1 MKKTAAEQ
9 VFCEKCKNS
18 NKSLVRFCT
27 ASEVT
32 SINYSKTCISY
43 KRGETLFHEG
53 SMPLGIFCVSSGAI
67 KIVKQASG
75 SKELIVRIANA
86 GDVVGYR
93 SIVMQQRYGLSAV
106 AAEDSKVCLIPKEEF
121 NKLTANNSKFYE
133 GLVKLL
139 YADIENLQT
148 KMADIAY
155 KPVRGRIAE
164 ALILLSNSAEH
175 KGIISLT
182 REDLA
187 SFVGSV
193 KETTIRILSEFK
205 DEKLID
211 IDKRNI
217 KVLNIKGLEL
227 ASGLYD

>member
-1 MKKTAAEQ
+1 MKKTATEQ
-9 VFCEKCKNS
+9 IFCEKCKNS

-53 SMPLGIFCVSSGAI
+53 AMPLGIFCVSSGAI

-75 SKELIVRIANA
+75 GKEMIVRIANS
-86 GDVVGYR
+86 GDIVGYR
-93 SIVMQQRYGLSAV
+93 SIVMQQRYGASAV
-106 AAEDSKVCLIPKEEF
+106 AAEDSKVCLIPREEF

-133 GLVKLL
+133 GVIKLL
-139 YADIENLQT
+139 CEDIENSQT
-148 KMADIAY
+148 KMAEIAY

-211 IDKRNI
+211 IDRRNI
-217 KVLNIKGLEL
+217 KILNIKGLEL
-227 ASGLYD
+227 VSGLYD

>member
-1 MKKTAAEQ
+1 MKKTATEQ
-9 VFCEKCKNS
+9 IFCEKCKNS
-18 NKSLVRFCT
+18 NKSLIRFCT
-27 ASEVT
+27 GNEVS

-43 KRGETLFHEG
+43 KRGETLFHQG
-53 SMPLGIFCVSSGAI
+53 SMPLGIFCVSAGAI

-75 SKELIVRIANA
+75 GKEMIIRIANA
-86 GDVVGYR
+86 GDIVGYR
-93 SIVMQQRYGLSAV
+93 SIVMQKRYGASAV

-133 GLVKLL
+133 GVIKLL
-139 YADIENLQT
+139 CEDIENSQV
-148 KMADIAY
+148 KMAEIAY

-164 ALILLSNSAEH
+164 ALILLSNSVEH
-175 KGIISLT
+175 KGVISLT

-193 KETTIRILSEFK
+193 KETTIRVLSELK

-217 KVLNIKGLEL
+217 TVLNIKGLEL
-227 ASGLYD
+227 VSGLYD